1 VNLIHVL
8 SSQPWVERLGWTLV
22 HFLWQGLSIAVLYAA
37 ARRVVARSWSPNA
50 RYLLAC
56 AALAAMLAAPLM
68 TWWLMRPLDANPE
81 AAYRIR
87 ITTPAAST
95 TGIETTTTTLPAFV
109 RATVSGVQQPQ
120 LLVWVVML
128 WLVGAVVFWVRLVGG
143 WVIAARMRSI
153 LVRRAPQEWQQILQ
167 KLAARIALSRPVRLL
182 VSALV
187 QVPTVVGWL
196 RPVVLIPVGA
206 LSGLPAEHLEV
217 LLLHEL
223 AHIRRHDYLVNILQS
238 VAEALLFYHPAVWWV
253 SGHIRAERELC
264 CDDVAVAVSGDVLTY
279 ARALAQ
285 LESFRPAHLT
295 AAVAANGGSLPDRI
309 AWLLGQSRPAVRI
322 GLGPGVLAVA
332 ILLGVAAYGLFG
344 QPDARPAFQSVS
356 IKRNTSNWSERFR
369 HRMGMNTNAS
379 LLLLIQ
385 FAYANHDNPM
395 LGHLNVLPASQVAGG
410 PAWINSEGYDIEV
423 KAGANA
429 DPKQWWLMR
438 QTLLADRFKL
448 KLHRE
453 TRELPVYVL
462 TAAKNGF
469 KLPAAKPADCVS
481 FPPGTKPHQVPG
493 KVDCGYVSGPAFG
506 LAEGN
511 SLAYPAGLGLGMVG
525 RKVRIADLSRQLA
538 LILDRPILDKTGFT
552 GEFDLFL
559 NFTSD
564 GALMGMPPGYGGPAN
579 PNLPNIFAALEEQ
592 LGLKLVPG
600 KGPVEVLVIDH
611 AEQPTARLRAP
622 SETPNQTALAR
633 P

>member
-1 VNLIHVL
+1 MNLIHVL

-22 HFLWQGLSIAVLYAA
+22 HFLWQGLSIALLYEA
-37 ARRVVARSWSPNA
+37 ARRGVTRKWTPNA
-50 RYLLAC
+50 RYLFAC
-56 AALAAMLAAPLM
+56 VALAAMSASPLV
-68 TWWLMRPLDANPE
+68 TWVVMQPSNANLVT
-81 AAYRIR
+81 AYRIR
-87 ITTPAAST
+87 TAPPAASNT
-95 TGIETTTTTLPAFV
+95 RIAPTISLPTSV
-109 RATVSGVQQPQ
+109 RATVSGVQQAQ
-120 LLVWVVML
+120 LLVWVVMV
-128 WLVGAVVFWVRLVGG
+128 WLVGSLVFCVRLAGG
-143 WVIAARMRSI
+143 LVIAARMRSVS
-153 LVRRAPQEWQQILQ
+153 VRQAPPEWQEILK
-167 KLAARIALSRPVRLL
+167 KLATRIGVSRPVRLL
-182 VSALV
+182 VSALA
-187 QVPTVVGWL
+187 QVPTVIGWL
-196 RPVVLIPVGA
+196 RPVVLVPVGA
-206 LSGLPAEHLEV
+206 LSGLPAEHLEP

-238 VAEALLFYHPAVWWV
+238 LAEALLFYHPAVWWV

-264 CDDVAVAVSGDVLTY
+264 CDDVAVAVSGDALTY

-285 LESFRPAHLT
+285 WESLRPAHLNP
-295 AAVAANGGSLPDRI
+295 AVATNGGSLSDRI
-309 AWLLGQSRPAVRI
+309 ARLLGQPRPGVRT

-332 ILLGVAAYGLFG
+332 LLLMAAAYGLFG
-344 QPDARPAFQSVS
+344 QSAARPAFQSVS

-369 HRMGMNTNAS
+369 HGMGMNTNAS

-385 FAYANHDNPM
+385 FAYANHDPM
-395 LGHLNVLPASQVAGG
+395 LGHFSPLPASQVVGG
-410 PAWINSEGYDIEV
+410 PAWLNSEGYDIEV
-423 KAGANA
+423 KPGANA
-429 DPKQWWLMR
+429 DPKLWWQMW

-462 TAAKNGF
+462 TAAKSGF
-469 KLPAAKPADCVS
+469 KLPAAKQADCVS
-481 FPPGTKPHQVPG
+481 FPPGTKPHHVPG

-506 LAEGN
+506 LAEEN

-525 RKVRIADLSRQLA
+525 RKIRIADLSRQLA

-579 PNLPNIFAALEEQ
+579 PDLPNIFAALEEQ
-592 LGLKLVPG
+592 LGLKLAPA
-600 KGPVEVLVIDH
+600 KSPVEVLVIDH
-611 AEQPTARLRAP
+611 AEQPTVSVRAP
-622 SETPNQTALAR
+622 FETRDQTALVR